1 MQQVFLDQLEV
12 LRREVRMLF
21 SWTEKKS
28 GVIEPDER
36 LPWGNTVA
44 MGMQHVLAMFGSTV
58 VAPLIM
64 GFDPNLAI
72 LFSGIGTLL
81 FFAITAGKVPSYLG
95 SSFAFIAPVGAVMIG
110 EGGMKAALG
119 GIMAAGL
126 VYLVIGLA
134 VQFTGSGWID
144 ALMPPL
150 VTGAV
155 VAIIGLNLAGAA
167 KNLAV
172 ASMPL
177 ALITIFGVMAI
188 AILGRGML
196 GRLPILLGTL
206 FGYFMALLL
215 GGTDVAGRMVGPMH
229 ISGVN
234 FQPVRDAAWIG
245 WPNFTSPS
253 FSWNAISLIA
263 PVAIVLVAE
272 NTGHIKAVSEMTG
285 RNLMPYLGRGFIGDA
300 VATMVA
306 GAGGGTG
313 VTTYA
318 ENIGVMAV
326 TKVFSTAIFV
336 VAAVTAIVLGFC
348 PKFGALIGSIPNAV
362 LGGVSTV
369 LFGLI
374 AVTGVR
380 IWVENRVDFSR
391 SSNLFIAAVALIV
404 GAADYTIHFGD
415 FALAGIG
422 LGTFGAII
430 LYQIFKALGI
440 EDAPLAID
448 GPIVGVADSAIST
461 RTSGRARG
469 RGARVE
475 TETELDPRALRQA
488 FGGTAATSDDA
499 IDEEALYG
507 EDDWALRPPVRP
519 QGQRSSHQSQT
530 TPQQRPPQP
539 QSQSQPRDQRQMP
552 PRGQTQQQP
561 QPTLRQS
568 DSRQE
573 GVTERQTAPPRGMR
587 PVNPGSRPPQRPLP
601 GQQPS
606 VRPEGS
612 GRGDAGAGRAQRSAP
627 QQRPPQ
633 RQPPVQDRDPRLRRP
648 PINRNQKGLPDLP
661 DPDDDL

>member
-1 MQQVFLDQLEV
+1 MQQNFQDQLQV
-12 LRREVRMLF
+12 LQSEVRTLF
-21 SWTEKKS
+21 SWQEKTS

-36 LPWGNTVA
+36 LPWGNTIA
-44 MGMQHVLAMFGSTV
+44 MGMQHVL
-58 VAPLIM
+58 
-64 GFDPNLAI
+64 
-72 LFSGIGTLL
+72 
-81 FFAITAGKVPSYLG
+81 
-95 SSFAFIAPVGAVMIG
+95 VMVG

-126 VYLVIGLA
+126 VYLVIGLV
-134 VQFTGSGWID
+134 VQYTGSGWID

-167 KNLAV
+167 KNLAA

-177 ALITIFGVMAI
+177 ALITILGVMAI

-206 FGYFMALLL
+206 SGYIMALLL
-215 GGTDVAGRMVGPMH
+215 GGTDVAGRMIGPMH

-245 WPNFTSPS
+245 WPSFTSPS

-263 PVAIVLVAE
+263 PVAIILVAE

-285 RNLMPYLGRGFIGDA
+285 RNLMPFLGRGFIGDA
-300 VATMVA
+300 VATMLA

-336 VAAVTAIVLGFC
+336 VAAITAIVLGFC
-348 PKFGALIGSIPNAV
+348 PKFGALIGSIPSAV

-380 IWVENRVDFSR
+380 IWVENRVDFSK

-404 GAADYTIHFGD
+404 GAADFTIHFGD

-448 GPIVGVADSAIST
+448 GPAGGAADSAISS
-461 RTSGRARG
+461 RTAARGRARSP
-469 RGARVE
+469 RGAA
-475 TETELDPRALRQA
+475 ETELDPRALRQA
-488 FGGTAATSDDA
+488 FGGTALTSDQA
-499 IDEEALYG
+499 VDEEALYG
-507 EDDWALRPPVRP
+507 EDDWALQSPARR
-519 QGQRSSHQSQT
+519 QGQRPVQPSPSQR
-530 TPQQRPPQP
+530 RPIQPQP
-539 QSQSQPRDQRQMP
+539 QPQDQRLQQSRPQQQQPVRQGDPRQPGMQARPAAQPQPSRPQSQP
-552 PRGQTQQQP
+552 P
-561 QPTLRQS
+561 QGS
-568 DSRQE
+568 
-573 GVTERQTAPPRGMR
+573 R
-587 PVNPGSRPPQRPLP
+587 PVNPSSRPPQRPMP
-601 GQQPS
+601 GQQPAA
-606 VRPEGS
+606 RPQGNDSGGGS
-612 GRGDAGAGRAQRSAP
+612 GQPQTPASRQRL
-627 QQRPPQ
+627 PQ
-633 RQPPVQDRDPRLRRP
+633 RQALLPENDPRLRRP
-648 PINRNQKGLPDLP
+648 PINRNRTGLPDLP
-661 DPDDDL
+661 EPDDDL

>member
-1 MQQVFLDQLEV
+1 MQQIFQDQLQV
-12 LRREVRMLF
+12 LWSEVRTLF
-21 SWTEKKS
+21 SWKEKTS
-28 GVIEPDER
+28 GLIEPDER
-36 LPWGNTVA
+36 LPWGNTIA

-110 EGGMKAALG
+110 DGGMKAALG

-126 VYLVIGLA
+126 VYLVIGLV
-134 VQFTGSGWID
+134 VQYTGSGWID

-177 ALITIFGVMAI
+177 ALITILGVMAI

-215 GGTDVAGRMVGPMH
+215 GGTEVTGRMVGPMH

-245 WPNFTSPS
+245 WPSFTSPS
-253 FSWNAISLIA
+253 FSWNAITLIA

-336 VAAVTAIVLGFC
+336 VAAITAIVLGFC
-348 PKFGALIGSIPNAV
+348 PKFGALIGSIPSAV

-380 IWVENRVDFSR
+380 IWVENRVDFSK

-404 GAADYTIHFGD
+404 GAADFTIHFGD

-430 LYQIFKALGI
+430 LYQVFKALGI

-448 GPIVGVADSAIST
+448 VPPIGAADSAISN
-461 RTSGRARG
+461 RTASRG
-469 RGARVE
+469 RGRSPRVAA
-475 TETELDPRALRQA
+475 ETELDPRALRQA
-488 FGGTAATSDDA
+488 FGGTALTSDQVV
-499 IDEEALYG
+499 DEEALYG
-507 EDDWALRPPVRP
+507 EDDWALQPPARS
-519 QGQRSSHQSQT
+519 QGQRPVQPSASQRRPIQPQPQDQR
-530 TPQQRPPQP
+530 PQQSRTQQQQPVRQGDPRQPGMQVRPAAQPQPSQP
-539 QSQSQPRDQRQMP
+539 QSQP
-552 PRGQTQQQP
+552 PQG
-561 QPTLRQS
+561 S
-568 DSRQE
+568 
-573 GVTERQTAPPRGMR
+573 R
-587 PVNPGSRPPQRPLP
+587 PVNPSTRPPQRPMP

-606 VRPEGS
+606 ARPQGGS
-612 GRGDAGAGRAQRSAP
+612 GQTHPQVS

-633 RQPPVQDRDPRLRRP
+633 RQASLPENDPRLRRP